1 MERKLLTTAVCAVLF
16 VQAMNAHAQDT
27 TAQDKAAQTPTA
39 QDASAQ
45 EAPPPAPPA
54 EQRREATN
62 LDRVVVTGSRI
73 PRSQIETASPVTTIT
88 AEEIQKQGYRNVSD
102 VLRAQPLA
110 TGSLQDNQFAGS
122 FTANATTVS
131 LLGLSPSFTL
141 ILLDGRPIADYPLL
155 YNGQSNFTDLTSI
168 PTAMVERIDIVPGNQ
183 SSIYGSAAIA
193 GVVNIILKKHLEG
206 VQLDARIGGYTEG
219 GGNNQRLQVTGG
231 NTWDRLDLTWGVQ
244 YSHQDPIYM
253 RQRDFTDTTDDN
265 PNPDLRYGSRTFI
278 ILNGFTNQ
286 YDDPGSNCDRVAENF
301 GGTTRLDFRP
311 GRGNF
316 CGSRAQPGYAT
327 LLNDERGVSAYLN
340 SSYRLTDDDELYAS
354 VLFGK
359 YRAKNDGG
367 SHFWIPDI
375 NGTHNN
381 FIWNETEQTL
391 ETYQR
396 IFSPEEQGPGENFYD
411 TDSDSYNVAF
421 GVRGAI
427 GNSSWD
433 YDAYYSRSGYKVTS
447 DQLWPVADR
456 MEQFF
461 RDQFLGP
468 QLGTYYGYPVY
479 APDKNAF
486 YQSVTPA
493 QYRAFSD
500 NIHNE
505 SSTWTQNVNLQ
516 LVNSS
521 LFKLPA
527 GDVGMAAI
535 FQAGKQHWDNPI
547 DPGVAGDFF
556 FGLSGTS
563 GKGDRTNTALGVEFS
578 VPLLASLTASIAGRY
593 DYYKNVDAGSDSK
606 PTYKLGLEY
615 RPIQSLLLRANYAT
629 AFRAPDMGYIF
640 TGGNGFFTTETDFYK
655 CEIDP
660 DNCTLYTG
668 ISVEGNQVANPD
680 LKSINAKSYGFGFVW
695 APSSNFDLR
704 ADYYNVKIEDEVVPQ
719 STTQTLFDENECRQ
733 GRLDPQS
740 ARCIDALARVQR
752 LPVNPNNPLLS
763 ENLDLIVVKGI
774 NIAEENVSGITAG
787 ANYRF
792 DSDWGHWQIGL
803 EYNHTLEH
811 ETRTFPDQPT
821 FDLFSSGQLL
831 TAEFRSIVAGDI
843 GWERG
848 KWGANLHGTRY
859 GSMPNYAR
867 QFSTDPA
874 NPYVTSNGV
883 GPGRVAP
890 WMLYNLSV
898 DYHLTERSVLS
909 VIINNIRNSEPPRD
923 ASYDGSQG
931 FAPPFYNIFAYNGY
945 GRSWWLEYRIDFG
958 GGRDG

>member
-1 MERKLLTTAVCAVLF
+1 LLTAAVCAALF
-16 VQAMNAHAQDT
+16 VPAMSVQAQQA
-27 TAQDKAAQTPTA
+27 TPPE
-39 QDASAQ
+39 Q
-45 EAPPPAPPA
+45 APPQQTATPEEARPG
-54 EQRREATN
+54 EKATN

-88 AEEIQKQGYRNVSD
+88 ADEIQRQGFRNVSD

-168 PTAMVERIDIVPGNQ
+168 PTAMVERIDILPGNQ

-193 GVVNIILKKHLEG
+193 GVVNIILKKHLQG
-206 VQLDARIGGYTEG
+206 VQLNARIGGYSDG
-219 GGNNQRLQVTGG
+219 GGDNERLQLTGG
-231 NTWDRLDLTWGVQ
+231 NTWDKLDVTWGVQ

-253 RQRDFTDTTDDN
+253 HERDFTDTTDDN
-265 PNPDLRYGSRTFI
+265 PNPNLRYGSRTFI

-286 YDDPGSNCDRVAENF
+286 YDDPGSNCDRVGFLFDN
-301 GGTTRLDFRP
+301 TTRLDFRP

-316 CGSRAQPGYAT
+316 CGSRAQPGFST
-327 LLNDERGVSAYLN
+327 LLNEERGLSAYLTATYHL
-340 SSYRLTDDDELYAS
+340 SDDDDLYAT
-354 VLFGK
+354 VLVGRNK
-359 YRAKNDGG
+359 AKNDGG

-381 FIWNETEQTL
+381 FIWNATEQTL

-396 IFSPEEQGPGENFYD
+396 IFAPEEQGADQNFYD

-421 GVRGAI
+421 GVKGAI
-427 GNSSWD
+427 GASDWD
-433 YDAYYSRSGYKVTS
+433 YDAYFSRSGYKVTS

-486 YQSVTPA
+486 YQALTPE

-505 SSTWTQNVNLQ
+505 SSTWTENANLQ

-521 LFKLPA
+521 LFHLPA
-527 GDVGMAAI
+527 GDVGFAGLL
-535 FQAGKQHWDNPI
+535 QAGKQHWDNPI

-563 GKGDRTNTALGVEFS
+563 GKGDRTSQAVGVEFN
-578 VPLLASLTASIAGRY
+578 VPIFKMLTANLAGRY
-593 DYYKNVDAGSDSK
+593 DSYKNVHAGSDSK
-606 PTYKLGLEY
+606 ATYKLGLEF
-615 RPIQSLLLRANYAT
+615 RPIESLLFRANYAT

-655 CEIDP
+655 CEVDP
-660 DNCTLYTG
+660 GNCALYTG

-680 LKSINAKSYGFGFVW
+680 LQSITAKSYGYGVVW
-695 APSSNFDLR
+695 APNSNFDLR
-704 ADYYNVKIEDEVVPQ
+704 VDYYNVRIEDEVVPQ

-752 LPVNPNNPLLS
+752 LPVNPNNPFLS
-763 ENLDLIVVKGI
+763 ENLDLLTVKGI
-774 NIAEENVSGITAG
+774 NIAEESVSGITAAG
-787 ANYRF
+787 NYRL
-792 DSDWGHWQIGL
+792 DSAWGRWQLGL
-803 EYNHTLEH
+803 EYNLTLEH
-811 ETRTFPDQPT
+811 ETRTFPDQPVFDT
-821 FDLFSSGQLL
+821 FSNGQLL
-831 TAEFRSIVAGDI
+831 TAEFRSIVTGDI

-848 KWGANLHGTRY
+848 KWRANLHGTRY
-859 GSMPNYAR
+859 GSTPNYAR
-867 QFSTDPA
+867 QFTTDP
-874 NPYVTSNGV
+874 NDPYVTSNGV
-883 GPGRVAP
+883 GPGRVRP

-898 DYHLTERSVLS
+898 DYQLTRRSALS
-909 VIINNIRNSEPPRD
+909 VIVNNIRNSQPPRD
-923 ASYDGSQG
+923 DSYDGSQG
-931 FAPPFYNIFAYNGY
+931 FAPPYYNIFAYNGY
-945 GRSWWLEYRIDFG
+945 GRSWWLEYRMDFG
-958 GGRDG
+958 ASE